1 MDRCSR
7 TLSVISTQKQGTQG
21 GHLAGDSCRIKR
33 MKTGAAR
40 AQQLPL
46 AGQRVPCLQ
55 AGKAL
60 KHTTGDPIRIDF
72 SSTMVLP
79 ITV

>member
-1 MDRCSR
+1 M
-7 TLSVISTQKQGTQG
+7 LFVISTQKQGTQG

-33 MKTGAAR
+33 MKSGVVR
-40 AQQLPL
+40 AQHLPL

-60 KHTTGDPIRIDF
+60 KHPTGDSIRIDF
-72 SSTMVLP
+72 LSTMVLP
-79 ITV
+79 VMVWGSRL